1 MLNRKTMVAR
11 STDTKGSGGDAD
23 LTIRPLR
30 IDDAGTVSAM
40 LLEQPPDYAR
50 FFYAFD
56 FSEAQI
62 ADVLAKKIKD
72 VYSGMFWR
80 GELVGIF
87 MLRGW
92 DDGYDVP
99 SFGVFV
105 AEKYRGG
112 AFMRISLDVAKLI
125 CRLSGAERLMA
136 TIHPDNISP
145 RGAVRLGFLNTGKKT
160 EAGNIVY
167 QMDL

>member
-1 MLNRKTMVAR
+1 ML
-11 STDTKGSGGDAD
+11 GSACDAD
-23 LTIRPLR
+23 FEIRPLS
-30 IDDAGTVSAM
+30 INDAGTVSAM
-40 LLEQPPDYAR
+40 LQAQPPQYAK

-56 FSEAQI
+56 FREDQI
-62 ADVLAKKIKD
+62 AEILAKKQKD
-72 VYSGMFWR
+72 VYSGVFWR

-92 DDGYDVP
+92 DEGYDVP

-125 CRLSGAERLMA
+125 CRLSGARRLMA

-145 RGAVRLGFLNTGKKT
+145 RGAVRLGFVNTGKST

-167 QMDL
+167 EMDL

>member
-1 MLNRKTMVAR
+1 MR
-11 STDTKGSGGDAD
+11 STDMNGSAGATD
-23 LTIRPLR
+23 LIIRPLC
-30 IDDAGTVSAM
+30 IEDAGTLSAM
-40 LLEQPPDYAR
+40 LLAQRAEYSR
-50 FFYAFD
+50 FFSAFD
-56 FSEAQI
+56 FNEDAI
-62 ADVLAKKIKD
+62 IDVLTRKIKD

-105 AEKYRGG
+105 AETYRGG
-112 AFMRISLDVAKLI
+112 AFMKISLDVAKLI

-145 RGAVRLGFLNTGKKT
+145 RGAVRLGFVDTGKKT

>member
-1 MLNRKTMVAR
+1 MP
-11 STDTKGSGGDAD
+11 GSAGDANFA
-23 LTIRPLR
+23 IRQLS
-30 IDDAGTVSAM
+30 INDAGMVSAM
-40 LLEQPPDYAR
+40 LRAQPPEYAR

-56 FSEAQI
+56 FSEDQI
-62 ADVLAKKIKD
+62 ADILARSQRD
-72 VYSGMFWR
+72 VYSGIYWR

-92 DDGYDVP
+92 DEGYDVP
-99 SFGVFV
+99 SFGVFI

-125 CRLSGAERLMA
+125 CRLSGARRLMA
-136 TIHPDNISP
+136 TIHPENISP
-145 RGAVRLGFLNTGKKT
+145 RGAVRLGFVNTGRRT

-167 QMDL
+167 EMDL